1 MIKELE
7 QILQDYGIK
16 TENDLIDLNNTSLH
30 NPYILAN
37 IDKAIDLLKKS
48 IALDKQIYIVHD
60 DNLGSIFS
68 ASLLYYYLS
77 RISQLIDV
85 VSFDKYVEKKDIID
99 IDLVLFFGK
108 KNLEEEKL
116 IHFEYTN
123 KPSQDSIHSLN
134 LFIHK
139 SLPMIVFDFIRI
151 FNLKALPKGKRIVLK
166 EETVITAISL
176 FSQKSLFNKEQKTI
190 IRLAMPILFQ
200 TNIVGLN
207 LYLDECRF
215 SQAPSFHE
223 ICYYFNLLVYKLQ
236 INKQNSLLIN
246 FFTAK
251 NLMVFDLILKNKIDY
266 RFEQAILNK
275 PISGKLYDV
284 FEMDFKIFA
293 TFLYKIN
300 PIPIDSYFYITLH
313 GIKKFRVIDET
324 KMDINDNLTIIAPK
338 EQLLKLK
345 DNLSARID
353 GFIVSNG
360 VKCQFYMKNIKI

>member
-7 QILQDYGIK
+7 QILNDYGIK
-16 TENDLIDLNNTSLH
+16 TENDLIELNNSTLH
-30 NPYILAN
+30 NPYILSN
-37 IDKAIDLLKKS
+37 IEKTVELVKKS

-68 ASLLYYYLS
+68 AGLLYYYLS
-77 RISQLIDV
+77 RISQLIEIID
-85 VSFDKYVEKKDIID
+85 FDKYLEKRDIVD
-99 IDLVLFFGK
+99 IDLVLFLGK
-108 KNLEEEKL
+108 KNNLEEKS

-123 KPSQDSIHSLN
+123 KPSSDSIHSLN
-134 LFIHK
+134 LSIHK

-207 LYLDECRF
+207 LYLDECQF
-215 SQAPSFHE
+215 TQAPSFQE

-266 RFEQAILNK
+266 KFDMAIYNK
-275 PISGKLYDV
+275 PMTGKIYDI
-284 FEMDFKIFA
+284 FEMDFKIFS

-313 GIKKFRVIDET
+313 GIKKFRVIDNN
-324 KMDINDNLTIIAPK
+324 KMDINDNLTIIGPK
-338 EQLLKLK
+338 ELLLKLK
-345 DNLSARID
+345 DNLSARIE